1 MPGAVARIYLRPSAR
16 TPVREVTQVCAL
28 TGRGL
33 EGDHAGGGARQVTIL
48 SEEAWEAARQDL
60 GGLEI
65 DPGGR
70 RANVVVRGVVLKESI
85 RGGLRIGDCLIRVAG
100 ETRPC
105 RLMDD
110 CTPGLQKA
118 LDPDC
123 RGGVYGRI
131 LVGGEITVGDQ
142 VQVLRASDLPQ
153 EPEQLRFSATQ
164 GGDA

>member
-1 MPGAVARIYLRPSAR
+1 MLAIAG
-16 TPVREVTQVCAL
+16 
-28 TGRGL
+28 
-33 EGDHAGGGARQVTIL
+33 HAGEVSVGE
-48 SEEAWEAARQDL
+48 SDL

-70 RANVVVRGVVLKESI
+70 RANVVVRGVALKESI

-110 CTPGLQKA
+110 VAVGLQKA

-153 EPEQLRFSATQ
+153 APEQLRFSATQ
-164 GGDA
+164 GGKA